1 MRDLRQD
8 WLKLIKNDE
17 SEDHEIS
24 PDSLKKRNF

>member
-17 SEDHEIS
+17 SEDNEIS
-24 PDSLKKRNF
+24 PDSFKKRNL